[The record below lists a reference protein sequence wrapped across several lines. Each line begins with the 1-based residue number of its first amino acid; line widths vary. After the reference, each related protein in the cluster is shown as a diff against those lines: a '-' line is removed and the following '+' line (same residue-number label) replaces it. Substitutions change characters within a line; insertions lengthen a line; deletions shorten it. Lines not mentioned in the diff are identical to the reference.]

1 MCDAGSEGTLAYD
14 SDRKL
19 MVYCNGSDWN
29 ALGGSFGGGGSSL
42 WLEGA
47 TAGEIFY
54 NAGNVGIGTI
64 DPVQKVDVA
73 GDARVFDSVDG
84 TESLLRADGGLRVL
98 RSTTGPTPTVNG
110 FVDFTDEVT
119 ASYARLAYDEAA
131 GSMWVGNTSGSLKFG
146 VGTPVAKAR
155 LDVNGTVRIGN
166 GAELCNVA
174 DHEGGIR
181 YVAATDA
188 FEMCRSSATGW
199 EPLGS
204 GSGGGDNLGDHTA
217 TQDLAM
223 AGFKVGN
230 TSAVGLKLTAGNAP
244 VGTPGGGGVLPALAS
259 SKIWVGDAGGAA
271 AAMSLSGD
279 ATLSST
285 GVLTIGS
292 NAIGSAEVAD
302 GSIANADLAGSIA
315 LSKLTISGTGS
326 ASNFLRG
333 DGSWQTVPSG
343 ADNLGNHT
351 ATAALNMAGFGINS
365 IGALTVGGYP
375 DFNYGEIEIQGTQS
389 SKAPF
394 VRFHRPAEEYGQIR
408 YGTDSAHD
416 NVFYLRGMNAN
427 SAASINAANGSFS
440 GSVTASTFSGSGT
453 SLTALNASNLSSGSV
468 PAARLGSGTANNT
481 TYLRGDGTW
490 ATPSGGGSVAQGTHC
505 GLAVAD
511 GRLGDINYY
520 GCGQIFTWNGQS
532 IQSCS
537 GTSLLSGCPGG
548 YSLYQYMSG
557 MTQQASEYD
566 DAYGRCMRICIKS

>member
-1 MCDAGSEGTLAYD
+1 
-14 SDRKL
+14 
-19 MVYCNGSDWN
+19 MVYCNGSEWN
-29 ALGGSFGGGGSSL
+29 ALTGSFGAAASASSL

-47 TAGEIFY
+47 TSGEIFY
-54 NAGNVGIGTI
+54 NAGNVGIGASDPTTRLSVAYSPTSQVDISGAHIEIARNELASPTTGGFI
-64 DPVQKVDVA
+64 DLKKDIADDLRVRLEFKPDEDSGA
-73 GDARVFDSVDG
+73 GAFGISTDP
-84 TESLLRADGGLRVL
+84 DGGTYSALR
-98 RSTTGPTPTVNG
+98 
-110 FVDFTDEVT
+110 
-119 ASYARLAYDEAA
+119 RLTILG
-131 GSMWVGNTSGSLKFG
+131 GSGYVG
-146 VGTPVAKAR
+146 VGTSYPKTR
-155 LDVNGTVRIGN
+155 LDIVGTLKIGN
-166 GAELCNVA
+166 GSELCNSV
-174 DHEGGIR
+174 DHEGGLR
-181 YVAATDA
+181 YVTATDA
-188 FEMCRSSATGW
+188 FEMCRNSATGW

-271 AAMSLSGD
+271 AAVSLSGD

-292 NAIGSAEVAD
+292 NAIGSAEIAD